1 MNPPEHFYALLPCA
15 GSGQRAGTA
24 QPKQYQLLGGVP
36 LVVHTLRALGVVTD
50 ITRGLLVI
58 APDDTTM
65 AGVLARYPQTQ
76 YQVAAVGGLTRAASV
91 LAGLNALMQSG
102 AREQDWVLVHDAA
115 RCLVTPQDVQRLIDT
130 CRADPV
136 GGLLALPLADTLKM
150 GRHGRVQGTLDRS
163 DKWQAQ
169 TPQMFRCGLLL
180 TALSQAGPG
189 VTDESSAIE
198 HLGHAPLLVRG
209 SAHNLK
215 VTYPEDFALA
225 QALLQSRSDAGGI
238 AE

>member
-36 LVVHTLRALGVVTD
+36 LVVHTLRALGAVTD

-102 AREQDWVLVHDAA
+102 AREQD
-115 RCLVTPQDVQRLIDT
+115 
-130 CRADPV
+130 
-136 GGLLALPLADTLKM
+136 
-150 GRHGRVQGTLDRS
+150 
-163 DKWQAQ
+163 
-169 TPQMFRCGLLL
+169 
-180 TALSQAGPG
+180 
-189 VTDESSAIE
+189 
-198 HLGHAPLLVRG
+198 
-209 SAHNLK
+209 
-215 VTYPEDFALA
+215 
-225 QALLQSRSDAGGI
+225 
-238 AE
+238 

>member
-1 MNPPEHFYALLPCA
+1 MNTPDHFFALLPCA

-24 QPKQYQLLGGVP
+24 QPKQYEPLAGVP
-36 LVVHTLRALGVVTD
+36 LVVHTLRALAAVPQLS
-50 ITRGLLVI
+50 RGLLVI
-58 APDDTTM
+58 APDDNTM
-65 AGVLARYPQTQ
+65 AGVLQQYPQPLFDL
-76 YQVAAVGGLTRAASV
+76 APVGGTTRAASV
-91 LAGLNALMQSG
+91 LAGLQALRQSG
-102 AREQDWVLVHDAA
+102 ARDNDWVLVHDAA
-115 RCLVTPQDVQRLIDT
+115 RCLVTPQDVERLIVACHD
-130 CRADPV
+130 DPV

-150 GRHGRVQGTLDRS
+150 GHQGRVQGTLDRR

-169 TPQMFRCGLLL
+169 TPQMFRCGLLME
-180 TALSQAGPG
+180 ALSQAGTA

-225 QALLQSRSDAGGI
+225 QAWLQSRSVTGARSS
-238 AE
+238 